1 MNKKKTLTKRERLN
15 RNLTIAMLL
24 LGAIIGIALNLF
36 GPQDPDISFR
46 GLSNDAISPVVAII
60 FASIFAV
67 IFPIGTYLWYQKSI
81 DEQEASAYRTGAFYA
96 ANAYIGMVPTWWI
109 LWRGGLVPEPNG
121 MSIFII
127 FNFIWLGIWL
137 WKKYRG

>member
-121 MSIFII
+121 MIIFII